1 MGDAFFYSNSLSM
14 QRSAS
19 YNLYFWIISLLLLI
33 AKVLFTLRPEIDL
46 FTEEAQY
53 WLWSQNMAWHYYSKP
68 PLVAVLNYLST
79 AILGN
84 IELGVRINAI
94 LCGVGMSWITFL
106 FGRHLYSPKVGFWAA
121 MILQAMP
128 MWWLAST
135 FHMTDSALTF
145 FWVLS
150 VYLAYRGL
158 EDGKKPWWIWAGVAA
173 AFGLMAKMVM
183 ILIFPFLLLYLIY
196 TKSWKAQS
204 KNYILFVLI
213 TLLGFIPALIWNWQ
227 NNFDTFKHLA
237 ALSGGGGE
245 SKPFDAGKSFGQF
258 FEYIGGQLAMI
269 SVFMLPLFV
278 GAFRKTILSQDRVK
292 VYLLLPAVM
301 SWAGFA
307 LLSFLTSIEV
317 NWPVFA
323 YGSLAILMAA
333 WVCNQSL
340 TWQKIR
346 NWGVGLS
353 IGLPLFFLLPDF
365 TFIKSIPAIKKAEK
379 SAFRRMAGYE
389 PLAARLVSLQDS
401 LGVHDAYIFSET
413 YHMASELS
421 FYLPEHPQTY
431 MLNMGSRKNQFD
443 LWPGLEQFVG
453 KDEVGIFVS
462 WNYESPGE
470 FADFQELIYE
480 EELPITFRDEP
491 LRVAKIQV
499 WRKLETFNPYMPDT
513 Y

>member
-1 MGDAFFYSNSLSM
+1 M

-19 YNLYFWIISLLLLI
+19 YNLYFWIISLLLVI

-68 PLVAVLNYLST
+68 PLVAVLNYIST

-84 IELGVRINAI
+84 TELGVRINAI
-94 LCGVGMSWITFL
+94 LCGVGMSWVTFL
-106 FGRHLYSPKVGFWAA
+106 FGRHLYSPKVGFWSA

-135 FHMTDSALTF
+135 FHMTDSSLAF
-145 FWVLS
+145 FWALS
-150 VYLAYRGL
+150 IYLAYRGV
-158 EDGKKPWWIWAGVAA
+158 EDGKKSWWIGAGVAA

-196 TKSWKAQS
+196 IKSWKAQS

-237 ALSGGGGE
+237 ALSGGGGGE
-245 SKPFDAGKSFGQF
+245 SKPFDAGKAFGQF
-258 FEYIGGQLAMI
+258 FEYVGGQLAMI
-269 SVFMLPLFV
+269 SIFLIPLFF
-278 GAFRKTILSQDRVK
+278 GAFRKTIQSQERAN

-307 LLSFLTSIEV
+307 FLSFLTSIEV

-323 YGSLAILMAA
+323 YSSLAILMAA
-333 WVCNQSL
+333 WICNQSVR
-340 TWQKIR
+340 WQKIR

-353 IGLPLFFLLPDF
+353 IGLPLFFLLPDI
-365 TFIKSIPAIKKAEK
+365 TFLKSIPAIKKVEK

-389 PLAARLVSLQDS
+389 PLAERLEVLQDS
-401 LGVHDAYIFSET
+401 LGIKSAYVFSET

-443 LWPGLEQFVG
+443 LWPGLEQFAG

-480 EELPITFRDEP
+480 EELPIAFRGEP
-491 LRVAKIQV
+491 LRAAKIQV
-499 WRKLETFNPYMPDT
+499 WRKLEKFNPYQADT